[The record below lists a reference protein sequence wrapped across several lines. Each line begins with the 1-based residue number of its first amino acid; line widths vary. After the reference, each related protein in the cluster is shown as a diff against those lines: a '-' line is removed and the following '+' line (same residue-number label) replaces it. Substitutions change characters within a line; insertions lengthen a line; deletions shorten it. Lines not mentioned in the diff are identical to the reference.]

1 MGVTED
7 VNTIRRALY
16 KDAIRTDT
24 AMNQSILSTERS
36 CTLLNLGCDVAM
48 LCERRRT
55 RAMCGPIGRLGLE
68 IV

>member
-48 LCERRRT
+48 AWR
-55 RAMCGPIGRLGLE
+55 
-68 IV
+68 